1 MKWRISAAIGVL
13 VLMVGAANAD
23 VITFDVL
30 GSYTGIAPITDG
42 TFSGTLSIDVTA
54 GKLKTVDI
62 QALGD
67 DFTFIGQSEA
77 VQGGWRIDVVDTIDN
92 LDLALVFP
100 GTTDPHSLV
109 GFTGANITEGLIV
122 DLGNGGNFTFLSTS
136 LSGTITPVPA
146 PIVGAGLPGLM
157 LAGGG
162 LLGWWRRKRKARA
175 AA

>member
-1 MKWRISAAIGVL
+1 MKWRISATIGAL

-23 VITFDVL
+23 VVTFDVL

-62 QALGD
+62 QALGH

-77 VQGGWRIDVVDTIDN
+77 VQGGWRIDDVDTIDN

-122 DLGNGGNFTFLSTS
+122 DFGNGAFLSTS

-146 PIVGAGLPGLM
+146 PILGAGLPGLIM
-157 LAGGG
+157 AGGG
-162 LLGWWRRKRKARA
+162 LLGWWRRKRKTEA
-175 AA
+175 A